1 MKGLLV
7 KDFKLMMLQKNFL
20 LLILA
25 IVIGMMI
32 SSDDMVIPI
41 GYLSF
46 IASLF
51 TVSTI
56 SYDDSDNGNAFLFT
70 LPVTRNNYVIEKYF
84 LGLLFGCIAWILATV
99 LGIIVTVSKDILP
112 VTDLVQS
119 SLIILPMMIVAQ
131 AIMLPFRLKYGG
143 DKGSIAMIGA
153 FGTLAVISIVIE
165 KGAEA
170 IFKVDLIS
178 LLDNLPTVSMG
189 VFLAIV
195 IIVSLLMLLVSMKIS
210 LSIMN
215 KKEF

>member
-131 AIMLPFRLKYGG
+131 AIMLPFRLKYCG
-143 DKGSIAMIGA
+143 DKGRIAMIGA

-178 LLDNLPTVSMG
+178 LLDNLPTVSRG

>member
-32 SSDDMVIPI
+32 LSDDMVFPI
-41 GYLSF
+41 GFLSF

-56 SYDDSDNGNAFLFT
+56 SYDDFENGNAFLFT
-70 LPVTRNNYVIEKYF
+70 LPITRNNYVIEKYS

-119 SLIILPMMIVAQ
+119 SLIILPIMIVVQ
-131 AIMLPFRLKYGG
+131 AIMLPFQLKFGG
-143 DKGSIAMIGA
+143 DKGRIAMIGA
-153 FGTLAVISIVIE
+153 FGVLAVISIVIV

-189 VFLAIV
+189 VFLAV
-195 IIVSLLMLLVSMKIS
+195 TIIIALLMLLISMKIS

-215 KKEF
+215 KKDF

>member
-32 SSDDMVIPI
+32 FTDDVVFPL
-41 GYLSF
+41 GFLSF

-56 SYDDSDNGNAFLFT
+56 SYDDFDNGNAFLFT
-70 LPVTRNNYVIEKYF
+70 LPITRNNYVIEKYS

-99 LGIIVTVSKDILP
+99 LGIIATVLKDTLP
-112 VTDLVQS
+112 VSDLVQS
-119 SLIILPMMIVAQ
+119 SLIILPMMIVVQ
-131 AIMLPFRLKYGG
+131 AIMLPFQLKFGG
-143 DKGSIAMIGA
+143 DKGRIAMIGA
-153 FGTLAVISIVIE
+153 FGALAVIALVIV

-189 VFLAIV
+189 FFLTIT
-195 IIVSLLMLLVSMKIS
+195 IIIALLMLLVSMKIS